1 MLVNVEFYGIPRS
14 RAQVPSASATGVTLG
29 EILQDLAARFPA
41 LGETCFHGSLLKPG
55 FVANLRGDRFVSDPN
70 TVLQDGDKLLL
81 LSMDAGG

>member
-14 RAQVPSASATGVTLG
+14 RTKVASASATGATLG
-29 EILQDLAARFPA
+29 EILLDLATRFPA
-41 LGETCFHGSLLKPG
+41 LRESCMDGSALKPG

-70 TVLQDGDKLLL
+70 TMLQEGDWLLL